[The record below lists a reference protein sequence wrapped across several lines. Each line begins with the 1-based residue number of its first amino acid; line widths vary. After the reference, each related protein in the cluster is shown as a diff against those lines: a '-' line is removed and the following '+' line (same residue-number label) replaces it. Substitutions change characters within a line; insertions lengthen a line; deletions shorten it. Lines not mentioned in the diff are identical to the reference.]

1 MKLFRRGWLVGAAAL
16 IFVSGIVS
24 AAPVS
29 QPYRPVNEVQQW
41 TIEGQSYGM
50 GKVRVLINGQ
60 VVADGEMKNAN
71 FSSAY
76 NERPVRVSCSLGA
89 TRMTGPADRSCSV
102 YVDNELAANLVFV
115 RRDLD

>member
-1 MKLFRRGWLVGAAAL
+1 MKLFRSVWLAGAAAA
-16 IFVSGIVS
+16 IFVTGIVS

-29 QPYRPVNEVQQW
+29 QPYRPVNEIQQW

-60 VVADGEMKNAN
+60 VVADGAMNGGN
-71 FSSAY
+71 FSSTY
-76 NERPVRVSCSLGA
+76 NGRPVRVNCSMGA
-89 TRMTGPADRSCSV
+89 ARMTGPADRSCSV